1 MPGLHDPLLRAQ
13 TGPTMAE
20 YGLMIAVI
28 AIVVIVATVLLGGD
42 LSGLVT
48 TSARLV

>member
-20 YGLMIAVI
+20 YGLIIAVI
-28 AIVVIVATVLLGGD
+28 AIVVIGATILLGAD

-48 TSARLV
+48 SSARLL